1 MVKNTGPRPK
11 TNRLSQAISLAF
23 VVTASLSATDNAAA
37 QVAASTPSAPS
48 LERVEI
54 TGSNIKRSEVETA
67 APVQVLTREDIQR
80 SGKSSVAEFL
90 QTLAVDNSGS
100 VPTTFSS
107 GFASGASGISLR
119 GLGAASTLVL
129 VNGRRIAPYGLADDG
144 QKVFADLNVLPLE
157 AVERVEILKDGGSAI
172 YGSDAIAGVV
182 NVILRKNQVGTVFKA
197 AIGQSRYGDGTESS
211 ATLTHGFGNLESD
224 GFNVLLNFEA
234 TKKGAIQAGDR
245 IGRGPVGLGD
255 FRPYGYDTTTGGPT
269 GVILSGGAAAGS
281 SVAGNVRN
289 PSNLS
294 YFSRT
299 NTATATG
306 FTRTFPGANCNVL
319 SRGYQ
324 PQDPGG
330 GCVIDASRAYG
341 QIQPSAET
349 LNFFGRGT
357 RTLSSNLEAYVELN
371 LYSSKSDS
379 SSSPSGVSSSTGF
392 PGGPV
397 SNSSVSL
404 GAAHP
409 DNPYFGT
416 AARLRYLAADVGA
429 RASSIDST
437 FTRFVT
443 GIKGTTGPW
452 DFDSALLFS
461 ENQVNNIRQGYLQR
475 DVAFALLNPT
485 TANVAAATAG
495 SAAYRALPAGTYW
508 RIAENAGL
516 NSAAVYGALAPAISS
531 DSRSQ
536 TTQLDFKAS
545 RELGKLDGGPIGL
558 ALGAEVRQES
568 VRLAPTTGTERGNI
582 IGLGYSA
589 YDGSRTVFGTYAE
602 TLLPVTKSLE
612 VNAAVRADS
621 YSDVG
626 DSFTPKIGIK
636 WRPVNGFALRG
647 SFAQGFRAPG
657 AAENGTGGL
666 AAFTTAAD
674 PIRCAAT
681 KNSATPQG
689 CSAGNVAI
697 ITSPNADLKPEKAD
711 SATFGA
717 VWDITP
723 KTSFIADLFEIKR
736 KNEINQES
744 STAAIAAGH
753 VSRDLTSALPG
764 VAGDPGPITAVLA
777 KYINSNQTTVR
788 GVDFDLK
795 HRFDPLEGH
804 RVIVGVTATHFF
816 NYIRT
821 ESDGTSYNYNG
832 THGNCDVTN
841 CIGTPKD
848 RLNLSA
854 TWESGPWSVSSLATY
869 RGSLKNIGSKGEDCA
884 DHFDAAGENPAPT
897 ADCKIKS
904 FTTVDLSARYKLTAK
919 TELFGIIRNVFD
931 KIPPLDHTT
940 YGAAGYN
947 PLDYSGAVGRYLKV
961 GLRHAF

>member
-1 MVKNTGPRPK
+1 MNLS
-11 TNRLSQAISLAF
+11 NRLRKTPIARSVSVALLALGSIATSQQA
-23 VVTASLSATDNAAA
+23 NAQAG
-37 QVAASTPSAPS
+37 QT

-80 SGKSSVAEFL
+80 SGKASVAEFL

-100 VPTTFSS
+100 VPTTFGN
-107 GFASGASGISLR
+107 GFAAGASGISLR

-197 AIGQSRYGDGTESS
+197 ATGQSRYGDGTESS
-211 ATLTHGFGNLESD
+211 ATITHGFGNLGSD
-224 GFNVLLNFEA
+224 QYNVLLNFEV
-234 TKKGAIQAGDR
+234 TKKGAIQNADR
-245 IGRGPVGLGD
+245 VGRGPVGMGD
-255 FRPYGYDTTTGGPT
+255 LRPYGYDVDVAGPT
-269 GVILSGGAAAGS
+269 GILLSGGASAGS

-289 PSNLS
+289 PSTLS

-299 NTATATG
+299 NLSAGTG
-306 FTRTFPGANCNVL
+306 FTKTFPNANCGSL
-319 SRGYQ
+319 TGGYQ

-330 GCVIDASRAYG
+330 GCVLDSARKYG
-341 QIQPSAET
+341 QIQPQSEA

-357 RTLSSNLEAYVELN
+357 RVLDSNTEAYVELN
-371 LYSSKSDS
+371 LYSSQSNS
-379 SSSPSGVSSSTGF
+379 TTTPSGVSSSTGF

-397 SNSSVSL
+397 SNSGVSL

-416 AARLRYLAADVGA
+416 AARLRYLAADVGP
-429 RASSIDST
+429 RASQIDST

-443 GIKGTTGPW
+443 GLKGTRGVW
-452 DFDSALLFS
+452 DFDTALLFS
-461 ENQVNNIRQGYLQR
+461 ENKTQNDRQGYLQR

-508 RIAENAGL
+508 RIAESAGL
-516 NSAAVYGALAPAISS
+516 NSAAMYAAVAPTISS
-531 DSRSQ
+531 DARSQ

-545 RELGKLDGGPIGL
+545 RELGKLEGGPIGL
-558 ALGAEVRQES
+558 ALGAEARQES
-568 VRLAPTTGTERGNI
+568 VRLTPTTGTERGNI

-589 YDGSRTVFGTYAE
+589 YDASRTVVGTYAE
-602 TLLPVTKSLE
+602 TLLPITKRLE
-612 VNAAVRADS
+612 VNAAVRADN
-621 YSDVG
+621 YSDAG
-626 DSFTPKIGIK
+626 NSFTPKVGVK
-636 WRPVNGFALRG
+636 WRALDSFALRA

-689 CSAGNVAI
+689 CSAANVAI
-697 ITSPNADLKPEKAD
+697 ITSPNADLKPEKAN
-711 SATFGA
+711 STTFGA
-717 VWDITP
+717 VWDVTP

-736 KNEINQES
+736 KDEINQES
-744 STAAIAAGH
+744 SSAAIAAGH
-753 VSRDLTSALPG
+753 VSRDLTSVLPG
-764 VAGDPGPITAVLA
+764 VAGDPGPITAILA

-788 GVDFDLK
+788 GVDFELK
-795 HRFDPLEGH
+795 HRLDLSEGQ
-804 RVIVGVTATHFF
+804 RMTFSATATHFF

-821 ESDGTSYNYNG
+821 EADGTSYNFNG

-848 RLNLSA
+848 RLNLAA
-854 TWESGPWSVSSLATY
+854 TWEQGPWSVSGLATY
-869 RGSLKNIGSKGEDCA
+869 RGSLRNVNFKGDDCY
-884 DHFDAAGENPAPT
+884 DHFDAAGANPAPT
-897 ADCKIKS
+897 ADCRIKS
-904 FTTVDLSARYKLTAK
+904 FTTVDLSARYKLTPK
-919 TELFGIIRNVFD
+919 TELFGIVRNLFD
-931 KIPPLDHTT
+931 SIPPLDHST
-940 YGAAGYN
+940 YGATGYN

-961 GLRHAF
+961 GVRHAF

>member
-1 MVKNTGPRPK
+1 MSLAEQSKLK
-11 TNRLSQAISLAF
+11 KSQLSQSVSLAL
-23 VVTASLSATDNAAA
+23 VAIAALSAGQIASA
-37 QVAASTPSAPS
+37 QSTPS

-100 VPTTFSS
+100 VPTTFGN
-107 GFASGASGISLR
+107 GFAAGASGISLR

-182 NVILRKNQVGTVFKA
+182 NVILRKNQVGTVFKG
-197 AIGQSRYGDGTESS
+197 AIGQSRYGDGMESS
-211 ATLTHGFGNLESD
+211 ATLTHGFGNLEAD

-234 TKKGAIQAGDR
+234 TRKGAIQAGDR

-255 FRPYGYDTTTGGPT
+255 FRPYGYDTSSGGPT

-289 PSNLS
+289 PDPSILS

-299 NTATATG
+299 NTSAGTG

-357 RTLSSNLEAYVELN
+357 RTLSANTEAYVEVN

-379 SSSPSGVSSSTGF
+379 SSAPSGVSASTGF

-397 SNSSVSL
+397 VNSAVSL

-429 RASSIDST
+429 RTSSIDST

-461 ENQVNNIRQGYLQR
+461 ENQVNNVRQGYLQR

-516 NSAAVYGALAPAISS
+516 NSAAMYAALAPAISS
-531 DSRSQ
+531 DSKSQ

-545 RELGKLDGGPIGL
+545 REIGKLDGGPIGL

-582 IGLGYSA
+582 SGLGYSA

-612 VNAAVRADS
+612 VNAAVRADN

-626 DSFTPKIGIK
+626 DSFTPKVGIK

-711 SATFGA
+711 STTFGA

-753 VSRDLTSALPG
+753 VSRDLTSVLPG

-777 KYINSNQTTVR
+777 RYINSNQTTVR

-795 HRFDPLEGH
+795 HRFDPFEGH

-821 ESDGTSYNYNG
+821 EADGTSYNYNG

-848 RLNLSA
+848 RLNFSA

-884 DHFDAAGENPAPT
+884 DHFDAAGEKPAPT
-897 ADCKIKS
+897 ADCKINS

-919 TELFGIIRNVFD
+919 TELFGIVRNVFD